1 MPGNKSAQISQIHT
15 DKIRG
20 IFKLNQKKENHF
32 CDSLCLVAGTR
43 LERAT
48 SGL

>member
-1 MPGNKSAQISQIHT
+1 MKSPKTPINRWFYAT
-15 DKIRG
+15 
-20 IFKLNQKKENHF
+20 KKENQF
-32 CDSLCLVAGTR
+32 PDSLALVAGTR